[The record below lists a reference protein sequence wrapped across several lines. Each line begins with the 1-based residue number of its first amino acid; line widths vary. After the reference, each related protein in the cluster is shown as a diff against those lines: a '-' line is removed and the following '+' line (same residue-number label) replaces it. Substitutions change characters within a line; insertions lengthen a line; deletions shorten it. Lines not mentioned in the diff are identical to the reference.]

1 MEKTVPTVWYVKQ
14 CALGAL
20 ICCLSELVLLAI
32 AAALMLN
39 GTVGEE
45 RTGAAGL
52 VAAALAAFAGCMA
65 GSGRT
70 SKRAAMVFACAA
82 SGWLAVQV
90 TGFAIGGA
98 LVPERSLMAAG
109 AMLAGAAAALAAG
122 GRKKRGKRK
131 NAKTRRARR

>member
-14 CALGAL
+14 CALSAL

-39 GTVGEE
+39 GTISEE
-45 RTGAAGL
+45 WTGVAGL
-52 VAAALAAFAGCMA
+52 ATAALAAFAGCVA

-70 SKRAAMVFACAA
+70 SKRTAMIFACAA
-82 SGWLAVQV
+82 SGWLAVQA

-98 LVPERSLMAAG
+98 LAPERSLAVAG
-109 AMLAGAAAALAAG
+109 AMLTGAAAALAAG
-122 GRKKRGKRK
+122 GRKKWGKRK